1 MWRGDL
7 GYSDLLDRQ
16 DVPKHDL
23 RFEVLG
29 SLDEASSALGL
40 ARVMEASAEAKAI
53 ILDTQRDLCWMMSEL
68 AAESDDAARPTHITD
83 KRVSWL
89 DGQFQALIARHPLGQ
104 GFVVPGDSPAGA
116 TLHLARS
123 IVRRAERNVTQL
135 HAERPLPNPNII
147 VYLNRLSAL
156 LYVLARAED
165 AVAGVSAP
173 TPAKPA
179 PSAGSGQALSNAE
192 GPAPNGHQ

>member
-1 MWRGDL
+1 MPIWRGDL
-7 GYSDLLDRQ
+7 GYSDLLDKQ

-40 ARVMEASAEAKAI
+40 ARVMEASAEAKAL

-68 AAESDDAARPTHITD
+68 AAESNDAARPTHITD
-83 KRVSWL
+83 KRVNWL
-89 DGQFQALIARHPLGQ
+89 DGHFQALIERHPLGK

-135 HAERPLPNPNII
+135 HAERPLSNPNII

-165 AVAGVSAP
+165 VVAGVSAP
-173 TPAKPA
+173 TPAKP
-179 PSAGSGQALSNAE
+179 S
-192 GPAPNGHQ
+192 PNGHQ

>member
-7 GYSDLLDRQ
+7 GYSDLLDKQ
-16 DVPKHDL
+16 EVPKHDL

-40 ARVMEASAEAKAI
+40 ARAAETSADAQAL
-53 ILDTQRDLCWMMSEL
+53 ILDIQRDLCWMMSEL
-68 AAESDDAARPTHITD
+68 AAESEDAPPSTHISPE
-83 KRVSWL
+83 RVNWL
-89 DGQFQALIARHPLGQ
+89 DGHFQTLVNRHPLGQ
-104 GFVVPGDSPAGA
+104 GFVVPGDSLAGA
-116 TLHLARS
+116 ALHLART
-123 IVRRAERNVTQL
+123 IARRAERNVTQL

-179 PSAGSGQALSNAE
+179 P
-192 GPAPNGHQ
+192 NGHQ

>member
-7 GYSDLLDRQ
+7 GYSDLLDRR

-40 ARVMEASAEAKAI
+40 ARAVETSPEAKALV
-53 ILDTQRDLCWMMSEL
+53 LDVQRDLCWMMSEL
-68 AAESDDAARPTHITD
+68 AAENDDARPSTHITEE
-83 KRVSWL
+83 RVGWL
-89 DGQFQALIARHPLGQ
+89 DSHFQMLSNRHPPGQ

-116 TLHLARS
+116 ALHLART

-135 HAERPLPNPNII
+135 HAERPLHNPAII
-147 VYLNRLSAL
+147 TYLNHLSAL

-165 AVAGVSAP
+165 IGAGVNAP

-179 PSAGSGQALSNAE
+179 S
-192 GPAPNGHQ
+192 NGHA